1 MRHSR
6 CLVAKMPERSIP
18 RKTAKSD
25 PGRMVPYY
33 GGRDDMRL
41 DRHKIA
47 ADLLQTRDLC
57 VDFAGLRGVRALDGV
72 SLSVQPGEIL
82 GLVGESGS
90 GKTVFSLS
98 LLRLLPPTAVVRKGS
113 ILWHGNDLTGLGDE
127 EMRRIRGG
135 EIAMIF
141 QNPQASL
148 NPARSVGSQ
157 ISAVIRL
164 HTECDHA
171 TARQEALRWF
181 EAVRIA
187 EPERVYATYPHECSG
202 GMCQR
207 ILIAMALACRSKLLV
222 ADEPTASLDVT
233 IQAQIMDLLLD
244 IREQYGTAILLVSHD
259 LGVVARMCDRIA
271 VMYRGRIVE
280 QAEAKDLYAAPQHP
294 YTRLLL
300 QSVPVPDPLARPDR
314 KPNVSDPA
322 VPLVAA
328 ATGCP
333 YRPRCPEAIS
343 RCGEFDPG
351 LVQVNGR
358 GHSVACLLRSED
370 VNGEEPRNRD
380 GEAAGTAVSSL
391 RVDAQGCSGP
401 ERAG

>member
-1 MRHSR
+1 MH
-6 CLVAKMPERSIP
+6 LDHH
-18 RKTAKSD
+18 KTAGD
-25 PGRMVPYY
+25 
-33 GGRDDMRL
+33 
-41 DRHKIA
+41 I
-47 ADLLQTRDLC
+47 LQTKDLC
-57 VDFAGLRGVRALDGV
+57 VEFAGLNGVHALDGV
-72 SLSVQPGEIL
+72 SLSVQSGEIL

-90 GKTVFSLS
+90 GKTVYSLS
-98 LLRLLPPTAVVRKGS
+98 LLGLLPAASVVRKGS
-113 ILWHGNDLTGLGDE
+113 IFWRGDDLMGFSDE
-127 EMRRIRGG
+127 QMRRIRGS

-148 NPARSVGSQ
+148 NPVRSVGSQ

-164 HTECDHA
+164 HTKSDQA
-171 TARQEALRWF
+171 TAKDEALHWF

-187 EPERVYATYPHECSG
+187 EPERVYAAYPHECSG

-280 QAEAKDLYAAPQHP
+280 QAEAKDLYASPQHP

-300 QSVPVPDPLARPDR
+300 QSVPVPNPLMRPER
-314 KPNVSDPA
+314 KPNVSDSA
-322 VPLVAA
+322 APLVHA

-333 YRPRCPEAIS
+333 YRARCPEAIS
-343 RCGEFDPG
+343 RCVEYEPS
-351 LVQVNGR
+351 LVRVNRR

-370 VNGEEPRNRD
+370 ASNEKLRKRE
-380 GEAAGTAVSSL
+380 GEADALPNPSL
-391 RVDAQGCSGP
+391 RLDVESRSTPKGED
-401 ERAG
+401 

>member
-1 MRHSR
+1 
-6 CLVAKMPERSIP
+6 
-18 RKTAKSD
+18 
-25 PGRMVPYY
+25 
-33 GGRDDMRL
+33 MRL
-41 DRHKIA
+41 DSHKVA
-47 ADLLQTRDLC
+47 ADLLQTKDLC
-57 VDFAGLRGVRALDGV
+57 VEFGGLNSVRALDGV
-72 SLSVQPGEIL
+72 SLSIKPGEIL

-98 LLRLLPPTAVVRKGS
+98 LLGLLPPAAVVRRGS
-113 ILWHGNDLTGLGDE
+113 ILWRGNDLTGLDDE
-127 EMRRIRGG
+127 EMRRIRGS

-148 NPARSVGSQ
+148 NPVRSVGSQ

-164 HTECDHA
+164 HTKCDHA

-187 EPERVYATYPHECSG
+187 EPERVYAAYPHECSG

-207 ILIAMALACRSKLLV
+207 VLIAMALACRSKLLV

-244 IREQYGTAILLVSHD
+244 IRERYGTAILLVSHD

-280 QAEAKDLYAAPQHP
+280 QAGARELYALPQHP

-300 QSVPVPDPLARPDR
+300 QSVPVPNPLMRPER
-314 KPNVSDPA
+314 KPSLSDSGGPM
-322 VPLVAA
+322 LAA
-328 ATGCP
+328 TTGCP
-333 YRPRCPEAIS
+333 YRPRCPEAIP
-343 RCGEFDPG
+343 RCGEFDPA
-351 LVQVNGR
+351 LVEVNGR
-358 GHSVACLLRSED
+358 AHSVACLLRFGEP
-370 VNGEEPRNRD
+370 NGERPRNGAVEAS
-380 GEAAGTAVSSL
+380 GEAAPSL
-391 RVDAQGCSGP
+391 RVDAVKSPAP
-401 ERAG
+401 ERPG

>member
-1 MRHSR
+1 
-6 CLVAKMPERSIP
+6 
-18 RKTAKSD
+18 
-25 PGRMVPYY
+25 
-33 GGRDDMRL
+33 MRL
-41 DRHKIA
+41 DRHKPA
-47 ADLLQTRDLC
+47 ADLLQTKDLC
-57 VDFAGLRGVRALDGV
+57 VEFAGLRGVRALDGV
-72 SLSVQPGEIL
+72 SLSVKVGEIL

-98 LLRLLPPTAVVRKGS
+98 LLGLLPTAAVRRGS
-113 ILWHGNDLTGLGDE
+113 IFWGGNDLTGMGDE
-127 EMRRIRGG
+127 EMRRIRGS

-148 NPARSVGSQ
+148 NPVRSVGSQ

-164 HTECDHA
+164 HTKCDHA
-171 TARQEALRWF
+171 TAKQEALRWF
-181 EAVRIA
+181 EAVRIT
-187 EPERVYATYPHECSG
+187 EPERVYAAYPHECSG

-244 IREQYGTAILLVSHD
+244 IRERYGTAILLVSHD

-280 QAEAKDLYAAPQHP
+280 QAEAKDLYASPQHP

-300 QSVPVPDPLARPDR
+300 QSVPVPDPLMRPER
-314 KPNVSDPA
+314 KPNMSDSA
-322 VPLVAA
+322 GPLLAA
-328 ATGCP
+328 ANGCP

-343 RCGEFDPG
+343 RCGELDPG
-351 LVQVNGR
+351 LVEVNSN
-358 GHSVACLLRSED
+358 GHSVACLLRFED
-370 VNGEEPRNRD
+370 VNGEKPRNRD
-380 GEAAGTAVSSL
+380 GEAPGPVLPSL
-391 RVDAQGCSGP
+391 RLDAQGYSAPDRG
-401 ERAG
+401 G

>member
-1 MRHSR
+1 
-6 CLVAKMPERSIP
+6 
-18 RKTAKSD
+18 
-25 PGRMVPYY
+25 
-33 GGRDDMRL
+33 MRL
-41 DRHKIA
+41 DHHNSA
-47 ADLLQTRDLC
+47 ADLLQTKDLC
-57 VDFAGLRGVRALDGV
+57 VEFAGLNAVRALDGI
-72 SLSVQPGEIL
+72 SLSVQSGEIL

-98 LLRLLPPTAVVRKGS
+98 LLGLLPPTAVIRRGS
-113 ILWHGNDLTGLGDE
+113 IVWRGNDLTGLGDE
-127 EMRRIRGG
+127 EMRRIRGS

-148 NPARSVGSQ
+148 NPVRSVGSQ
-157 ISAVIRL
+157 ISAVIQL
-164 HTECDHA
+164 HRKCDHA
-171 TARQEALRWF
+171 TAKQEALRWF

-187 EPERVYATYPHECSG
+187 EPERVYAAYPHECSG

-244 IREQYGTAILLVSHD
+244 IRERYGTAILLVSHD

-280 QAEAKDLYAAPQHP
+280 QADAKDLYAAPQHP

-300 QSVPVPDPLARPDR
+300 QSVPVPNPLMRPER
-314 KPNVSDPA
+314 KPNVNDSA
-322 VPLVAA
+322 GHLLAA
-328 ATGCP
+328 AAGCP
-333 YRPRCPEAIS
+333 YQPRCPEAIS
-343 RCGEFDPG
+343 RCGELDPA
-351 LVQVNGR
+351 LAEVNGR
-358 GHSVACLLRSED
+358 GHSVACLLRFGD
-370 VNGEEPRNRD
+370 ANGEKPRNRD
-380 GEAAGTAVSSL
+380 GEASGPAAPSL
-391 RVDAQGCSGP
+391 KVDVQGYSAP

>member
-1 MRHSR
+1 
-6 CLVAKMPERSIP
+6 
-18 RKTAKSD
+18 
-25 PGRMVPYY
+25 MVHYY
-33 GGRDDMRL
+33 GGRDDMHL
-41 DRHKIA
+41 DRHKFA
-47 ADLLQTRDLC
+47 ADLLETKDLC
-57 VDFAGLRGVRALDGV
+57 VEFAGLTGVRALDGV
-72 SLSVQPGEIL
+72 SLSVMPGEIL

-98 LLRLLPPTAVVRKGS
+98 LLGLLPPTAVVRRGS
-113 ILWHGNDLTGLGDE
+113 ILWRGNVLTGLGDE
-127 EMRRIRGG
+127 EMRRIRGS

-148 NPARSVGSQ
+148 NPVRSVGSQ

-164 HTECDHA
+164 HTKCDHM
-171 TARQEALRWF
+171 TAKQEALRWF
-181 EAVRIA
+181 EAVRVA
-187 EPERVYATYPHECSG
+187 EPERVYAAYPHECSG

-244 IREQYGTAILLVSHD
+244 IREKYGTAILLVSHD

-300 QSVPVPDPLARPDR
+300 QSVPVPNPLMRPER
-314 KPNVSDPA
+314 KPPLSDSAGPMH
-322 VPLVAA
+322 AA
-328 ATGCP
+328 AAANGCP
-333 YRPRCPEAIS
+333 YGPRCPEAIS
-343 RCGEFDPG
+343 RCSEFDPA

-358 GHSVACLLRSED
+358 GHSVACLLRFGDAS
-370 VNGEEPRNRD
+370 GEKPRNRN
-380 GEAAGTAVSSL
+380 GEASAEAVPSL
-391 RVDAQGCSGP
+391 KVDAQSYPAP
-401 ERAG
+401 ERTGD